1 MRVLGTRWDYD
12 IFFPSPGAWSN
23 LIDYQLPRHTRH
35 GYRAWFSCHGPWK
48 YGSGYR
54 NRKMTEN
61 KRISETLIWEMSM
74 LRIPAALVSE
84 LRRNLIFQAQIFL
97 LSAELLSSLSLVSF
111 LLSQLVLYFSLN
123 CGSRNVGN
131 NCGSRNGASSKSG
144 DGIQQVRERKYWG
157 RRADNSRCWNDGL
170 TGQYRSSST
179 HACQGTTKPYG
190 RPRGLSNDYMGLGHT
205 L

>member
-1 MRVLGTRWDYD
+1 
-12 IFFPSPGAWSN
+12 
-23 LIDYQLPRHTRH
+23 
-35 GYRAWFSCHGPWK
+35 
-48 YGSGYR
+48 
-54 NRKMTEN
+54 
-61 KRISETLIWEMSM
+61 M

-144 DGIQQVRERKYWG
+144 DGIQQVRERKY
-157 RRADNSRCWNDGL
+157 
-170 TGQYRSSST
+170 
-179 HACQGTTKPYG
+179 
-190 RPRGLSNDYMGLGHT
+190 
-205 L
+205 